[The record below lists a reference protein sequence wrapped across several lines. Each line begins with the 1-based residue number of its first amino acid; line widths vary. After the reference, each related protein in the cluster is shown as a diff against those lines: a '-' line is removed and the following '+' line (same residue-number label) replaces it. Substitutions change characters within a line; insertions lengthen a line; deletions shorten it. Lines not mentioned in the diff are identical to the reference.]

1 MTWTCDAYKRVV
13 PYHVLDDAFIAA
25 HTLQSMLYV
34 SDFLAFMLVGFL
46 AQLVDGA
53 LGMGFGVI
61 SSSILL
67 AQGVPP
73 ALASASVNAA
83 KLPTTGTAA
92 LSHAYHRNI
101 SWNIARKLCLFGSAG
116 GIIGALLLTSLKG
129 AVLAYLVNTYLAFI
143 GVLIVYR
150 GFMNYAPRFIPGE
163 RARTIG
169 LVGGLI
175 EGIGGSWGPIV
186 TTGLLGSGTEPR
198 YSIGSSN
205 FSEFVVSIAV
215 FSAFFVAFAVGH
227 WRGGSDWHTVALPV
241 AGLVVGGLPAAAFGG
256 YLSKRAP
263 RQPLTL
269 AVGCLALGIAVYRA
283 FFG

>member
-1 MTWTCDAYKRVV
+1 
-13 PYHVLDDAFIAA
+13 LI
-25 HTLQSMLYV
+25 
-34 SDFLAFMLVGFL
+34 DFLAFMFVGFL

-67 AQGVPP
+67 AQGIPP

-92 LSHAYHRNI
+92 LSHTYHRNI
-101 SWNIARKLCLFGSAG
+101 NWSIARKLCLFGSAG
-116 GIIGALLLTSLKG
+116 GTVGALLLTSLKG
-129 AVLAYLVNTYLAFI
+129 AMLAYLVNAYLAFI

-150 GFMNYAPRFIPGE
+150 GLMNYAPRLIPAE

-198 YSIGSSN
+198 YAIGSSN
-205 FSEFVVSIAV
+205 FSEFIVSIAV
-215 FSAFFVAFAVGH
+215 FLTFLVAFAVGH
-227 WRGGSDWHTVALPV
+227 WRGGLDWRTVALPV
-241 AGLVVGGLPAAAFGG
+241 AGLVLGGLPAAVFGG

-263 RQPLTL
+263 RQPLTV

-283 FFG
+283 LFS